1 MRTKFSSIVLVGAVA
16 MALAGN
22 AVAISDHDAHAKLDK
37 IEKSDTRQAAHAVL
51 TDLTKSGLPVDKA
64 LSVVE
69 SAVEQGYSASDVRQ
83 IGQEMVSQMEQG
95 IPANYVADTAD
106 RAIDAGYSA
115 TEANK
120 VLNDF
125 QSKVEKGM
133 PADRAYA
140 AVDQN
145 IPRHDNSHDNR
156 PDMDGMSKHGFGA
169 GHGAGTGAGS
179 FEGGAGLGG
188 GGSSF
193 GAGAGAGAGQNMGE
207 SGSGF
212 GSGSAPS
219 ATPSQGPAIGGF

>member
-1 MRTKFSSIVLVGAVA
+1 MKTKFSSIMLVGAVA

-22 AVAISDHDAHAKLDK
+22 AFALSDHDAHARLDK

-51 TDLTKSGLPVDKA
+51 TDLTKNGLPVDKA
-64 LSVVE
+64 LSVIE
-69 SAVEQGYSASDVRQ
+69 SAVEHGYSASDVREV
-83 IGQEMVSQMEQG
+83 GHEMVSQMEQG

-125 QSKVEKGM
+125 QSKVENGM

-145 IPRHDNSHDNR
+145 IPRNDNSHDNR
-156 PDMDGMSKHGFGA
+156 PNMDAISGHGFST
-169 GHGAGTGAGS
+169 GHGAGMGAGS
-179 FEGGAGLGG
+179 FGGGAGM

-193 GAGAGAGAGQNMGE
+193 GGGAGAGTGGQNMG
-207 SGSGF
+207 GSGGGF
-212 GSGSAPS
+212 GAGSG
-219 ATPSQGPAIGGF
+219 PSQGPATGGF

>member
-1 MRTKFSSIVLVGAVA
+1 MNTKFSSIMLAGAVA
-16 MALAGN
+16 MVLTSNAFAL
-22 AVAISDHDAHAKLDK
+22 SDHDARARLDK

-69 SAVEQGYSASDVRQ
+69 SAVEHGYSASDVQ
-83 IGQEMVSQMEQG
+83 EVGHEMVSQMEQG

-125 QSKVEKGM
+125 QSKVENGM
-133 PADRAYA
+133 PADRAYV

-156 PDMDGMSKHGFGA
+156 PNMDAISGHGFSA
-169 GHGAGTGAGS
+169 GMGAGS
-179 FEGGAGLGG
+179 FGGGAGMG
-188 GGSSF
+188 GGSSSF
-193 GAGAGAGAGQNMGE
+193 GGGAGAGAGQNMGG

-212 GSGSAPS
+212 GAGSAPS
-219 ATPSQGPAIGGF
+219 AGPSQGPAMGGF

>member
-1 MRTKFSSIVLVGAVA
+1 MRTKFSSIALVGAVA

-22 AVAISDHDAHAKLDK
+22 AFALSEHDAHVRLDK

-51 TDLTKSGLPVDKA
+51 TDLAKSGLPLDKA
-64 LSVVE
+64 LSVIE
-69 SAVEQGYSASDVRQ
+69 SAMEQSYSASDVRQ

-115 TEANK
+115 AEANK

-125 QSKVEKGM
+125 QSKIEKGM

-145 IPRHDNSHDNR
+145 IPLHDNSRDNR
-156 PDMDGMSKHGFGA
+156 PDVDAMSKHGFGA
-169 GHGAGTGAGS
+169 GHGAGTGIGG
-179 FEGGAGLGG
+179 FEGGAGLA
-188 GGSSF
+188 GGSGF
-193 GAGAGAGAGQNMGE
+193 GAGVGQNMGE

-212 GSGSAPS
+212 GSGSSPS
-219 ATPSQGPAIGGF
+219 AIPSQGPAIGSF